1 MFVQTVASNKTF
13 LTSNEVKDA
22 DKALYYQE
30 LMGWPSMSALCSYI
44 KNNLITNCDIT
55 IDDITRS
62 EQIYGKAV
70 PELKGKMKRS
80 CPLSHLNV
88 QQQPLPSPLKGKNLH
103 LYIDVFF
110 VYKIAFFVSKTKGI
124 D

>member
-1 MFVQTVASNKTF
+1 MEDHYYEVTDSNESISPYTFVQTVASNKTF

-55 IDDITRS
+55 IDDI
-62 EQIYGKAV
+62 A
-70 PELKGKMKRS
+70 
-80 CPLSHLNV
+80 
-88 QQQPLPSPLKGKNLH
+88 
-103 LYIDVFF
+103 
-110 VYKIAFFVSKTKGI
+110 
-124 D
+124 